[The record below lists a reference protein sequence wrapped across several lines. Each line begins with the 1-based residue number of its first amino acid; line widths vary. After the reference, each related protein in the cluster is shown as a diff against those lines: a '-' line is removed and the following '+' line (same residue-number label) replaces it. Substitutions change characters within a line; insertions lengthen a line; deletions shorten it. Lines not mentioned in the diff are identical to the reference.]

1 MKTFREYITE
11 MAALVG
17 RGSDPNADEK
27 EVENIFNKLKSHP
40 NKKERDSY
48 ISHPEGVKR
57 FAEKHLKTGK
67 EDYDQGTR
75 IAANAAQAIMNHS
88 SKTHGSVR
96 DIIKKGG
103 TVKRSGASA
112 AKVRPEY
119 SSLGGRN
126 ATSRSDLAVVD
137 HKGKQRHTISV
148 KKDDA
153 QVASAEHGEFRS
165 LGHAA
170 ADRIKDEN
178 RRTDIKKRVDSIAKI
193 QRASSSAKSD
203 DEYKSHSRKA
213 NSILQKL
220 RKDHPDWEHHVAREA
235 ATGHAK
241 FGKGAEGS
249 ADNMLS
255 YNGKTGEAKMWNSEK
270 AGTPYSSGLKMEIRA
285 GKGRKGKRN
294 PKDKPGTDS
303 RARRQVAFRVEPMKD
318 RKSLK

>member
-1 MKTFREYITE
+1 MNE
-11 MAALVG
+11 MASLVG

-27 EVENIFNKLKSHP
+27 EIEGIFSKLQSHP
-40 NKKERDSY
+40 NKKERDEY

-67 EDYDQGTR
+67 EDYDEGTR
-75 IAANAAQAIMNHS
+75 IAASAAQSIMNHS
-88 SKTHGSVR
+88 SKEHGSVR
-96 DIIKKGG
+96 DVIRKGG
-103 TVKRSGASA
+103 TVRRSGATA

-119 SSLGGRN
+119 AALGGKN

-165 LGHAA
+165 LGHSA
-170 ADRIKDEN
+170 ADRIKDEG
-178 RRTDIKKRVDSIAKI
+178 RRTDIKKRIDSIAKI
-193 QRASSSAKSD
+193 QRSSSSAKSD
-203 DEYKSHSRKA
+203 DEYKTHARKA
-213 NSILQKL
+213 NSMLQKL

-241 FGKGAEGS
+241 FGKGSEGS
-249 ADNMLS
+249 ADHMLS
-255 YNGKTGEAKMWNSEK
+255 YNGKTGEAKMWSSEK
-270 AGTPYSSGLKMEIRA
+270 SGTPYSNGLKMEIRA

-303 RARRQVAFRVEPMKD
+303 RARRQIAFRVEPMKA
-318 RKSLK
+318 RKETK